1 MKRWLFIIAGVFLAL
16 SFSSD
21 VSARTDLPEIN
32 SQHYFVQDHAD
43 ILSPETAESLN
54 DMGEHLEEGTGAELL
69 LMTMPTVGQ
78 EHRQDYALRIL
89 REYGVG
95 KEEHDNGI
103 VIFLNLDNDNEFNNR
118 GVDIQVGYGV
128 EGYLNDAKIG
138 RIIDNTAME
147 SFQSAADAD
156 DESTANAHYEE
167 GLANLYN
174 AVYQESLDAY
184 GFVDGEFT
192 RDEPADDEGELG
204 LFNIITRII
213 FMMAIIYVL
222 YKIFSNNS
230 GGRGGPGGRNRRTR
244 RRRGGPV
251 ILFPPSGGGGFGSG
265 GGSGGF
271 GGFGGGSGGGGGAGR
286 GF

>member
-1 MKRWLFIIAGVFLAL
+1 MKRLLLVFAAVFLAL
-16 SFSSD
+16 SLSPDAF
-21 VSARTDLPEIN
+21 AKTDLPEIDAKN
-32 SQHYFVQDHAD
+32 YFVQDHAD
-43 ILSPETAESLN
+43 ILSQETTTSLN
-54 DMGEHLEEGTGAELL
+54 ELGEHLEEGTGAEIL

-78 EHRQDYALRIL
+78 EHRQDYALRVL

-103 VIFLNLDNDNEFNNR
+103 VIFLNLDNGNEFNNR

-138 RIIDNTAME
+138 RIIDDTAME

-156 DESTANAHYEE
+156 DESDRNAYYEE
-167 GLANLYN
+167 GLVNLYN
-174 AVYQESLDAY
+174 AIYEESLDAY
-184 GFVDGEFT
+184 GFTDGEFT
-192 RDEPADDEGELG
+192 REEPAEDELS
-204 LFNIITRII
+204 LFNIIGRIL
-213 FMMAIIYVL
+213 FMMVAIYIL
-222 YKIFSNNS
+222 YRLFSNNS
-230 GGRGGPGGRNRRTR
+230 GGPGGPGGRNRRTR

-251 ILFPPSGGGGFGSG
+251 VLFPPSGGGFGSG

>member
-1 MKRWLFIIAGVFLAL
+1 MKRWLLIITAVFS
-16 SFSSD
+16 SFSFGPEA
-21 VSARTDLPEIN
+21 SARTDLPEIDTN
-32 SQHYFVQDHAD
+32 HYFVQDHAD
-43 ILSPETAESLN
+43 VLSPEAAESLN
-54 DMGEHLEEGTGAELL
+54 DLGEHLEEGTGAELL

-103 VIFLNLDNDNEFNNR
+103 VIFLNLDNGNEFNNR

-138 RIIDNTAME
+138 RIIDDTAMD

-156 DESTANAHYEE
+156 DDSAADAHYEE
-167 GLANLYN
+167 GLVNLYN
-174 AVYQESLDAY
+174 AIYQESLDAY
-184 GFVDGEFT
+184 GYTDGEFT
-192 RDEPADDEGELG
+192 REDPADEELS
-204 LFNIITRII
+204 LFNIIARII
-213 FMMAIIYVL
+213 FVMAAIYVL
-222 YKIFSNNS
+222 YKLFSNNS
-230 GGRGGPGGRNRRTR
+230 GGPGGPRGRSRRTR

-251 ILFPPSGGGGFGSG
+251 VLFPPSGGGGFGSG

>member
-1 MKRWLFIIAGVFLAL
+1 MKRWLLIITAVFF
-16 SFSSD
+16 SFSFGPEA
-21 VSARTDLPEIN
+21 SARTDLPEIDTN
-32 SQHYFVQDHAD
+32 HYFVQDHAD
-43 ILSPETAESLN
+43 VLSPEAAESLN
-54 DMGEHLEEGTGAELL
+54 DLGEHLEEGTGAELL

-103 VIFLNLDNDNEFNNR
+103 VIFLNLDNGNEFNNR

-138 RIIDNTAME
+138 RIIDDTAMD

-156 DESTANAHYEE
+156 DDSAADAHYEE
-167 GLANLYN
+167 GLVNLYN
-174 AVYQESLDAY
+174 AIYQESLDAY
-184 GFVDGEFT
+184 GYTDGEFT
-192 RDEPADDEGELG
+192 REEPADEELS
-204 LFNIITRII
+204 LFNIIARII
-213 FMMAIIYVL
+213 FVMAAIYVL
-222 YKIFSNNS
+222 YKLFSNNS
-230 GGRGGPGGRNRRTR
+230 GGPGGPRGRSRRTR

-251 ILFPPSGGGGFGSG
+251 VLFPPSGGGGFGSG

>member
-1 MKRWLFIIAGVFLAL
+1 MKHWLFIITGVFLAL
-16 SFSSD
+16 SFSPD
-21 VSARTDLPEIN
+21 VSAETELPEIDTN
-32 SQHYFVQDHAD
+32 NYFVQDHAD
-43 ILSPETAESLN
+43 ILSPEAVESLN
-54 DMGEHLEEGTGAELL
+54 DLGEHLEEGTGAELL
-69 LMTMPTVGQ
+69 LVTMPTVGR

-103 VIFLNLDNDNEFNNR
+103 VIFLNLDNGNEFNNR

-138 RIIDNTAME
+138 RIIDDTAME

-156 DESTANAHYEE
+156 DESEAHSYYEE
-167 GLANLYN
+167 GLMNLYN

-184 GFVDGEFT
+184 GYTDGEFT
-192 RDEPADDEGELG
+192 REEPADDEGELG
-204 LFNIITRII
+204 LFNVITRII
-213 FMMAIIYVL
+213 FMMVIIYVL
-222 YKIFSNNS
+222 YKLFSNNS
-230 GGRGGPGGRNRRTR
+230 GGPGGPGGRNRRR
-244 RRRGGPV
+244 GRRRGGPV
-251 ILFPPSGGGGFGSG
+251 VLFPPAGGGFGSG

>member
-1 MKRWLFIIAGVFLAL
+1 MKRLLLIIAAVFLSL

-21 VSARTDLPEIN
+21 VFARTDLPEIDTN
-32 SQHYFVQDHAD
+32 SYFVQDHAD
-43 ILSPETAESLN
+43 ILSQGTTASLN
-54 DMGEHLEEGTGAELL
+54 ELGEHLEEGTGAELL

-103 VIFLNLDNDNEFNNR
+103 VIFLNLDNGNEFNNR

-147 SFQSAADAD
+147 SFQSAAEAD

-167 GLANLYN
+167 GLVNLYN
-174 AVYQESLDAY
+174 AIYQESLDAY
-184 GFVDGEFT
+184 GFTDGEFT
-192 RDEPADDEGELG
+192 REEPADDDGELSW
-204 LFNIITRII
+204 FNIIARIL
-213 FMMAIIYVL
+213 FMMVAIYVL
-222 YKIFSNNS
+222 YKLFSNNS
-230 GGRGGPGGRNRRTR
+230 GGPGGPGGRNRRTR

-251 ILFPPSGGGGFGSG
+251 VLFPPSGGGGFGSG

>member
-1 MKRWLFIIAGVFLAL
+1 MKRWLLVFAAVFFSL

-21 VSARTDLPEIN
+21 AFARTDLPEIDAKN
-32 SQHYFVQDHAD
+32 YFVQDHAD
-43 ILSPETAESLN
+43 ILSQETTASLN
-54 DMGEHLEEGTGAELL
+54 ELGEHLEEGTGAEIL

-78 EHRQDYALRIL
+78 EHRQDYALRAL

-103 VIFLNLDNDNEFNNR
+103 VIFLNLDNGNEFNNR

-138 RIIDNTAME
+138 RIIDDTAME

-156 DESTANAHYEE
+156 DERTRNAYYEE
-167 GLANLYN
+167 GLVNLYN
-174 AVYQESLDAY
+174 AIYEESLDAY
-184 GFVDGEFT
+184 GFTDGEFT
-192 RDEPADDEGELG
+192 REEPADDELS

-213 FMMAIIYVL
+213 FMMAVIYVL
-222 YKIFSNNS
+222 YKLFSNNS
-230 GGRGGPGGRNRRTR
+230 GGPGGPGGRNRRTR

-251 ILFPPSGGGGFGSG
+251 VLFPPSGGGGFGSG

>member
-1 MKRWLFIIAGVFLAL
+1 MKHWLLIVTAVFLSL
-16 SFSSD
+16 SFSPD
-21 VSARTDLPEIN
+21 TFAKTDLPEIDTEN
-32 SQHYFVQDHAD
+32 YFVQDHAD
-43 ILSPETAESLN
+43 VLSPEATESLN
-54 DMGEHLEEGTGAELL
+54 DLGEHLEEGTGAELL

-103 VIFLNLDNDNEFNNR
+103 VIFLNLDNGNEFNNR

-138 RIIDNTAME
+138 RIIDDTAMD
-147 SFQSAADAD
+147 SFQSAADAH
-156 DESTANAHYEE
+156 DESAAIAYYEE
-167 GLANLYN
+167 GLVNLYN
-174 AVYQESLDAY
+174 AIYQESLDAY
-184 GFVDGEFT
+184 GYTDGEFT
-192 RDEPADDEGELG
+192 REKPADDELS
-204 LFNIITRII
+204 LFNIIARII
-213 FMMAIIYVL
+213 FMMVAIYVL
-222 YKIFSNNS
+222 YKLFSNNS
-230 GGRGGPGGRNRRTR
+230 GGPGGPGGRSRRRR

-251 ILFPPSGGGGFGSG
+251 VLFPPSGGGGFGSG